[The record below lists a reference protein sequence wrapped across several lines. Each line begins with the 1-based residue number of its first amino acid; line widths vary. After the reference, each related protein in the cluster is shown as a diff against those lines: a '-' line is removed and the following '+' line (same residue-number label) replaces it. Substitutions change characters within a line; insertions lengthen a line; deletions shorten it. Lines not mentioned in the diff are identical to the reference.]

1 MASRE
6 SFAILRPMNKPHT
19 PLLLRIT
26 SGRIPPLVVGV
37 MVSIPS
43 LIALTLVF
51 KTDNILLSWNNYENV
66 ASFYTLS
73 FGYLIYISRLINN
86 SHTNQFNQLLSY
98 TDLSESQRT
107 EWSNEFK
114 QHRRLWPETLIAA
127 AVGFGHAYFAI
138 IRVILKGE
146 STFEYLSWWRAF
158 HLIMI
163 WIIIT
168 QSISIYTRN
177 MTIMNKLSQH
187 IKVDLLN
194 LQRFMP
200 LTSAGVISMLAFTGV
215 YAILFIFAFNVSDL
229 TTNPAMLVLLP
240 TIWIMIRRPLKGVR
254 KRIIEAKQREITLIE
269 AAIEGDNEALKQSRI
284 GNNLQNI
291 NVIDLIGYKKTIE
304 NTLEIPVNIPT
315 ASRFIFYLIIPVLTW
330 IAASMVDKV
339 IDYLIK

>member
-1 MASRE
+1 MK
-6 SFAILRPMNKPHT
+6 KPHT
-19 PLLLRIT
+19 PLLLRLT
-26 SGRIPPLVVGV
+26 SGKIPALVVGL
-37 MVSIPS
+37 MVSVPS
-43 LIALTLVF
+43 LIALTIIF
-51 KTDNILLSWNNYENV
+51 KVDNILLSWANYETV
-66 ASFYTLS
+66 ASFYALS
-73 FGYLIYISRLINN
+73 FGYLVYISHVINN
-86 SHTNQFNQLLSY
+86 SHKRQFEQLLKHA
-98 TDLSESQRT
+98 DLSEADKTVWSDDFRT
-107 EWSNEFK
+107 
-114 QHRRLWPETLIAA
+114 HRRLWTETLVAA
-127 AVGFGHAYFAI
+127 IVGFGHAYFAI
-138 IRVILKGE
+138 IRVILEGGAK
-146 STFEYLSWWRAF
+146 FEYLSWWRAF

-163 WIIIT
+163 WVVIT

-177 MTIMNKLSQH
+177 MTIMNKLSEH

-215 YAILFIFAFNVSDL
+215 YAILFIFAFNVNDL

-254 KRIIEAKQREITLIE
+254 KRIIEAKEKEITLIE

-291 NVIDLIGYKKTIE
+291 NVIDLISYKKTIE
-304 NTLEIPVNIPT
+304 NTLEVPVNIPT

-339 IDYLIK
+339 IDFLIK